1 MNNPSDIRFV
11 NSHTKSNGGAY
22 YLNTVINEV
31 ILSLVPMLR
40 RQSGMVDTASD
51 SLLLQHLCYSFRFI
65 TAHTIN
71 DSTFFSVAM
80 DKLQNRFILLF
91 CLKTAFYV
99 QADVGTVDR
108 RNKRPGLYP
117 MQLSDYILTGYFV
130 GCCR

>member
-40 RQSGMVDTASD
+40 RQSGMVVHRIGFPAFCSICATV
-51 SLLLQHLCYSFRFI
+51 FRFI

-80 DKLQNRFILLF
+80 DKLQNRFYSSLF
-91 CLKTAFYV
+91 A
-99 QADVGTVDR
+99 
-108 RNKRPGLYP
+108 
-117 MQLSDYILTGYFV
+117 
-130 GCCR
+130 

>member
-91 CLKTAFYV
+91 
-99 QADVGTVDR
+99 
-108 RNKRPGLYP
+108 
-117 MQLSDYILTGYFV
+117 
-130 GCCR
+130 

>member
-99 QADVGTVDR
+99 QADVGTVER
-108 RNKRPGLYP
+108 RNKRPGLY
-117 MQLSDYILTGYFV
+117 Q
-130 GCCR
+130 